1 MNNINE
7 YISDLTN
14 NKDLSKRDTIN
25 AFNIIMDG
33 KATDLQIGA
42 FLTSLKTKGES
53 VNEITGG
60 AIVLRNNMKSIEAPA
75 STIDIVGTGG
85 DSKGTFNIST
95 TSAIIVAACGVPVAK
110 HGNKAVSSNSGAADV
125 LKELGININ
134 LSIDKISECIKAT
147 NIAFLNA
154 PNHHPTMKY
163 VAPIRNELKIRTIF
177 NILGPLANPAKVD
190 RQLTGVFSKDLV
202 EPITEVLKELNFKN
216 AWVVH
221 GMDGMDEI
229 TTTDLTYVNELKN
242 GKINKFYIK
251 PEDFEISR
259 SKPSDLVGGDPSLN
273 ATALKE
279 LLKGKVSPYRDIVL
293 LNSGASLKV
302 SGIVNDIRQ
311 GIEIAKNIIDSG
323 KAIRCLESLIKFT
336 ND

>member
-14 NKDLSKRDTIN
+14 NKDLSKSDTIN

-60 AIVLRNNMKSIEAPA
+60 AIVLRNNMKSIEAPGG
-75 STIDIVGTGG
+75 TIDIVGTGG

-134 LSIDKISECIKAT
+134 LSI
-147 NIAFLNA
+147 
-154 PNHHPTMKY
+154 
-163 VAPIRNELKIRTIF
+163 
-177 NILGPLANPAKVD
+177 
-190 RQLTGVFSKDLV
+190 
-202 EPITEVLKELNFKN
+202 KN
-216 AWVVH
+216 
-221 GMDGMDEI
+221 
-229 TTTDLTYVNELKN
+229 
-242 GKINKFYIK
+242 
-251 PEDFEISR
+251 
-259 SKPSDLVGGDPSLN
+259 
-273 ATALKE
+273 
-279 LLKGKVSPYRDIVL
+279 
-293 LNSGASLKV
+293 
-302 SGIVNDIRQ
+302 
-311 GIEIAKNIIDSG
+311 
-323 KAIRCLESLIKFT
+323 
-336 ND
+336 